1 MGDILSVMR
10 FLSVLAALLL
20 TSSPALAQS
29 TEDKP
34 AAAKPAAL
42 ATVASADDY
51 TRLRYRSL
59 GPGISGGRVAA
70 VAGSERNPFLYYVGA
85 AGGGVFK
92 TTNGGVSFSDVFA
105 KQPFGAIGAIAIS
118 PRSDN
123 DVWVGTGEGNPRND
137 VSYGDGVWRST
148 DGAKTFKHLGLTDT
162 SQITK
167 ILVDP
172 RDANVAL
179 VAALG
184 DPWKDSES
192 RGVYRTADGGK
203 SWTKTLYLGPSS
215 GASDL
220 AWDPKHPDT
229 IYAGM
234 WEYRREP
241 WMLTSGGPAGGLY
254 RSTDSGRTWTKL
266 VHGLPSG
273 LTGRI
278 GVAVAPSDPKRVY
291 ALVQS
296 KDGVLWR
303 SDDRGENWQLVD
315 KDTLPG
321 QRPFY
326 FSHLRVDPRKSSHV
340 IALSMYLTESKDSG
354 KTFKHL
360 TGSLHPDNHDMWWSA
375 DGTRIIEAND
385 GGVILSNDSGQTW
398 SAPSNIAV
406 AQMYHVG
413 YDLRTPYN
421 VCAGLQDNS
430 TWCTASNTHNGIGV
444 LNRDWLSIAGGDGV
458 WAWPDPVDSGLIW
471 TDTQD
476 GVLTIYDTRAKQVV
490 DVSPYPRDPF
500 TSLAGTAN
508 NAYRFNWNSPIAF
521 SPQDGHIAY
530 FGGNVVFRTA
540 DRGRHWTPISPDL
553 TRNEKEHQRVSGGPI
568 SLDVSGAESYD
579 TILDIAPSPIAAG
592 TLWVGTDD
600 GLVQITRDNGATWQN
615 VTPAGIPKYGRIE
628 TVEPGRF
635 AAGTAF
641 ANVDRHDLGDR
652 APYLFMTE
660 DFGATWKS
668 IAANLPAGAPVRTI
682 RQDLK
687 NPDVLYAGTETGV
700 WVSLDRGGRW
710 SRLQM
715 NLPTTAVYDLRV
727 HPIANDLIV
736 ATHGRG
742 LFILDDLTP
751 IQQLAKARAAQ
762 TYVFPVRAS
771 TLFAQWP
778 PIETGDGGSLPNNF
792 FVGKNPP
799 NGAMI
804 SFYQASKAHARPT
817 VEIVDSSGHVVR
829 HLAGS
834 YESDEGPKFFITNV
848 PGVNRFAWNGMEDP
862 PEKWHGTTRPNR
874 GPDDGPEA
882 IPGLYSARVH
892 IDGKTFEQP
901 FTLVADPQSPWTIAQ
916 LGERHAFLAQLAA
929 EYSQVDAALNRIDRE
944 RHSLAGKSGS
954 SARLEQLASMKAML
968 TSDARND
975 EDSIGRPNQLRERI
989 GALSGTIGSS
999 FQPPL
1004 QAHLDA
1010 AAELKRVFET
1020 TMASVQH
1027 ELSAIAVR

>member
-1 MGDILSVMR
+1 MR
-10 FLSVLAALLL
+10 FLSVLAAFIF
-20 TSSPALAQS
+20 SASPALAQS
-29 TEDKP
+29 SGEKPPAPKP
-34 AAAKPAAL
+34 AAAAVAAN
-42 ATVASADDY
+42 DDY
-51 TRLRYRSL
+51 TRLKYRSL
-59 GPGISGGRVAA
+59 GPAISGGRVAA
-70 VAGSERNPFLYYVGA
+70 VAGSERNPFLYYVGG
-85 AGGGVFK
+85 AGGGVYK

-105 KQPFGAIGAIAIS
+105 KKPLAAIGAIAIS
-118 PRSDN
+118 ARSDS

-148 DGAKTFKHLGLTDT
+148 DGAKTFKHLGLAET

-172 RDANVAL
+172 RDSNVAI

-192 RGVYRTADGGK
+192 RGIYRTADGGK
-203 SWTKTLYLGPSS
+203 TWTKTLYLGPSS

-229 IYAGM
+229 LYAGM

-241 WMLTSGGPAGGLY
+241 WILTSGGPAGGLY
-254 RSTDSGRTWTKL
+254 KSTDNGRTWNKL
-266 VHGLPSG
+266 TQGLPGG

-278 GVAVAPSDPKRVY
+278 GVAVAPSNANVVY

-303 SDDRGENWQLVD
+303 SDNAGTSWQLVD

-326 FSHLRVDPRKSSHV
+326 FSHLRVDPKKSSHV
-340 IALSMYLTESKDSG
+340 IALSMYLSESKDNG

-360 TGSLHPDNHDMWWSA
+360 NGLLHPDNHDMWWSA

-385 GGVILSNDSGQTW
+385 GGFLFSNDGGKTW
-398 SAPSNIAV
+398 SAPSNIAL

-430 TWCTASNTHNGIGV
+430 TWCTSSNTHNGIGV
-444 LNRDWLSIAGGDGV
+444 LDRDWISIAGGDGV
-458 WAWPDPVDSGLIW
+458 WAWPDPLDSSLIW

-476 GVLTIYDTRAKQVV
+476 GVLTIYDSKAKQVV

-500 TSLAGTAN
+500 TSLAGTSKN
-508 NAYRFNWNSPIAF
+508 KYRFNWNSPIAF

-540 DRGRHWTPISPDL
+540 DRGRNWTAISPDL
-553 TRNEKEHQRVSGGPI
+553 TRNEKEHQQVSGGPI

-579 TILDIAPSPIAAG
+579 TILDIAPSPLAAG
-592 TLWVGTDD
+592 TMWVGTDD
-600 GLVQITRDNGATWQN
+600 GLIQITRDAGTTWQN
-615 VTPAGIPKYGRIE
+615 VTPASIPKYGRIE
-628 TVEPGRF
+628 TVEPGHF

-641 ANVDRHDLGDR
+641 ANVDRHDLGDK

-668 IAANLPAGAPVRTI
+668 IAANLPANAPVRTI

-700 WVSLDRGGRW
+700 WVSFDRGGAW
-710 SRLQM
+710 SHLQL
-715 NLPTTAVYDLRV
+715 NLPTTPVYDLRV
-727 HPIANDLIV
+727 HPVANDLIV

-742 LFILDDLTP
+742 LFILDDLAP
-751 IQQLAKARAAQ
+751 IQQLAKARAAG
-762 TYVFPVRAS
+762 TYLFPVRAS

-778 PIETGDGGSLPNNF
+778 PIETGDGGALPNNY

-799 NGAMI
+799 NGATI
-804 SFYQASKAHARPT
+804 SFYQRTKAANRPT
-817 VEIVDSSGHVVR
+817 VEIVDAQNRVVR
-829 HLAGS
+829 HYAGS
-834 YESDEGPKFFITNV
+834 YDTDEGPKFYLTNV
-848 PGVNRFAWNGMEDP
+848 PGINRFAWNGMEDG

-882 IPGLYSARVH
+882 LPGRYVARVH
-892 IDGKTFEQP
+892 IDGKMLEQA
-901 FTLVADPQSPWTIAQ
+901 FTLAPDPQSPWTLVQ
-916 LGERHAFLAQLAA
+916 LGERHAFLARLTKD
-929 EYSQVDAALNRIDRE
+929 YSQIDAALNRIDTE
-944 RHSLAGKSGS
+944 RRSLTGKPGS
-954 SARLEQLASMKAML
+954 AARLEQLAASKAML

-975 EDSIGRPNQLRERI
+975 EDSIGRPNQIRERI
-989 GALSGTIGSS
+989 AGLMGTLGSS

-1004 QAHLDA
+1004 QAHLDS
-1010 AAELKRVFET
+1010 AAELNSVFET
-1020 TMASVQH
+1020 TMAAVQQS
-1027 ELSAIAVR
+1027 LTAVANR

>member
-1 MGDILSVMR
+1 MR

-105 KQPFGAIGAIAIS
+105 KKPFGAIGAIAIS

-172 RDANVAL
+172 RNANVAL

-203 SWTKTLYLGPSS
+203 SWTKTLYLGPAS

-266 VHGLPSG
+266 SRGLPTG

-296 KDGVLWR
+296 KEGVLWR
-303 SDDRGENWQLVD
+303 SEDRGENWQLVD
-315 KDTLPG
+315 RDTLPG

-430 TWCTASNTHNGIGV
+430 TWCTSSNTHNGIGV
-444 LNRDWLSIAGGDGV
+444 LDRDWLSIAGGDGV
-458 WAWPDPVDSGLIW
+458 WAWPDPIDSGLIW

-490 DVSPYPRDPF
+490 DISPYPRDPF
-500 TSLAGTAN
+500 TTLAGTAN

-615 VTPAGIPKYGRIE
+615 VTPGGIPKYGRIE
-628 TVEPGRF
+628 TIEPGRF

-652 APYLFMTE
+652 APYLFMTD

-668 IAANLPAGAPVRTI
+668 IAGNLPGDAPVRTV

-727 HPIANDLIV
+727 HPTANDLIV

-751 IQQLAKARAAQ
+751 IQQLAKARAAK
-762 TYVFPVRAS
+762 TYLFPVRAS

-804 SFYQASKAHARPT
+804 SFYQGSKAHVRPT
-817 VEIVDSSGHVVR
+817 VEIVDSSGRVVR

-834 YESDEGPKFFITNV
+834 YDTDEGPKFFITNV

-901 FTLVADPQSPWTIAQ
+901 FTLAADPQSPWTITQ
-916 LGERHAFLAQLAA
+916 LGERHAFLAELAA
-929 EYSQVDAALNRIDRE
+929 EYSQVDAALNKIDRE
-944 RHSLAGKSGS
+944 RHSLAGKPGS
-954 SARLEQLASMKAML
+954 AARLEQLASMKTLL
-968 TSDARND
+968 TSDSRND

-1010 AAELKRVFET
+1010 AAELKRAFES

-1027 ELSAIAVR
+1027 ELSAVAVR